1 MFSNLVSGLFVAWLL
16 SIFGFDAMFINACS
30 QFGFRVD
37 TDAYYVFFALL
48 GVIAT
53 YIDQD

>member
-53 YIDQD
+53 YID